1 MSRLIDVGL
10 EQLVNMLVRMGQV
23 AHQAVS
29 LSLNSK
35 VEDTTYRQVQYC
47 SDNLKLMANEA
58 EDKIF
63 ELIARF
69 QPVASDLRIL
79 KSYIKITYDFARFG
93 RYALDVAHIHKR
105 VNGLTQCEK
114 WIQKS
119 IKEMS
124 RRVLEMVK
132 MSVDSLKGHDVEL
145 AKALSNLEKQVDE
158 MYFKYLD
165 HLVEKASSINK
176 CTVAS
181 VLIVRYL
188 ERMADHATYIGESIV
203 YLATGEKTK
212 LR

>member
-10 EQLVNMLVRMGQV
+10 EKLVNMLVRMGQL

-29 LSLNSK
+29 LSLDSR
-35 VEDTTYRQVQYC
+35 VGDTAYGQVQYC

-105 VNGLTQCEK
+105 VNGLTQCER

-119 IKEMS
+119 IEEMS
-124 RRVLEMVK
+124 QKVLEMVK
-132 MSVDSLKGHDVEL
+132 MSVDSVKGHDVEL
-145 AKALSNLEKQVDE
+145 AKALTNLEKQVDE

-188 ERMADHATYIGESIV
+188 ERIADHATYICESII
-203 YLATGEKTK
+203 YLATGEKVK
-212 LR
+212 LG

>member
-10 EQLVNMLVRMGQV
+10 EELVNMLVRMGQL

-29 LSLNSK
+29 LSLDSR
-35 VEDTTYRQVQYC
+35 VGDTDYRQVQYC

-105 VNGLTQCEK
+105 VNGLTQCEI

-119 IKEMS
+119 IEEMS
-124 RRVLEMVK
+124 QKVLEMVK
-132 MSVDSLKGHDVEL
+132 MSIDSLKGHDIEL
-145 AKALSNLEKQVDE
+145 AKALSNLEKQVDK

-188 ERMADHATYIGESIV
+188 ERIADHATYICESII
-203 YLATGEKTK
+203 YLATGEKVK
-212 LR
+212 LG